1 MYLASVR
8 LHNFRNHRD
17 STLDFGRGVNVV
29 LGDNGE
35 GKTNVLEAISY
46 LCLTK
51 SFYAAG
57 DAVAVRFDT
66 GMFEVDGTFH
76 SDHGS
81 ESVVRVAFDG
91 ALGKKVVSMNR
102 RPVEPFLVMIGKFP
116 LVICSPEHAPIT
128 QGGPAERRTFVD
140 FVISQSSSVY
150 FETLLEYR
158 KALKHRN
165 KVLLDA
171 RLSGVFD
178 PALIEPWDEHIIR
191 LGAVLMARRQ
201 VFSMEFQPYVA
212 AAYGELLDGGEE
224 PKFEYQAHGAS
235 GTETGEEGYR
245 TVITETL
252 RRKAREE
259 RKFGTTLAGPHRDEF
274 QLTINGLD
282 IRKYASQGQHKT
294 FLVSLKLAEFE
305 YLRERCRETP
315 LLLLDDVFS
324 ELDGNRAE
332 RLLRHVGHV
341 SQTFITSTVMGLF
354 DRVLEFGDMNRRI
367 YIRGGSVVPGPG
379 VVAS

>member
-1 MYLASVR
+1 
-8 LHNFRNHRD
+8 
-17 STLDFGRGVNVV
+17 V

-35 GKTNVLEAISY
+35 GKTNILEAISY

-57 DAVAVRFDT
+57 DAVVVRFDE
-66 GMFEVDGTFH
+66 GMFEVEGIFH

-81 ESVVRVAFDG
+81 DSTVRVAFENVP
-91 ALGKKVVSMNR
+91 GKKVVSLNR
-102 RPVEPFLVMIGKFP
+102 RPVEPFLEMIGKFP
-116 LVICSPEHAPIT
+116 VVICSPEHSPIT

-171 RLSGVFD
+171 RISGVFD

-191 LGAVLMARRQ
+191 LGAVLMARRAS
-201 VFSMEFQPYVA
+201 FSREFQPYVVS
-212 AAYGELLDGGEE
+212 AYGELLEGGEE
-224 PKFEYQAHGAS
+224 PEFEYRAHGAA
-235 GTETGEEGYR
+235 GTETGEEDFRG
-245 TVITETL
+245 VITATL
-252 RRKAREE
+252 RTKAREE

-274 QLTINGLD
+274 HLTINDLD

-324 ELDGNRAE
+324 ELDGTRAE
-332 RLLRHVGHV
+332 RLLRHVGQV
-341 SQTFITSTVMGLF
+341 SQTFITSTVTGLF
-354 DRVLEFGDMNRRI
+354 DRALEFGETNRKF
-367 YIRGGSVVPGPG
+367 YIRGGSVVPAPESI
-379 VVAS
+379 AS